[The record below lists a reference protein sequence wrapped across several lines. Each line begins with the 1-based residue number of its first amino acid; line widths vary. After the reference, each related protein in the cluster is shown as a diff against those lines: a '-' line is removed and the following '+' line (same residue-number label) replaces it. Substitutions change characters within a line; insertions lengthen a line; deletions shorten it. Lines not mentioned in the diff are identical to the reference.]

1 MEREVK
7 KPPKKSLAKAAG
19 LKSTFVISPQE
30 KELAMTAFGR
40 GNDAL
45 LQKRIVDGVVR
56 DVAGE
61 KQQFQVQRQ
70 DESRFRLQNSR
81 LADRTVTADDPLH
94 SAETP
99 RRQPLG
105 AGMDQLRRKAILEQK
120 YFGRTFDDNIHIQLI
135 YNILDIHKMLAV
147 PANHIVHTLNLLGG
161 YGETDFVGMLPAGL
175 PYDKLRTPDAGDT
188 GRNVKRDIKAD
199 IAAYAKRPQLAYLG
213 AAFYDVTP
221 GKSKRDAARGRVK
234 SERDVYTILSLMSL
248 LRQFCAHNS
257 VRIWGQNTPA
267 ALYHLQAL
275 PRDMKDLLDDGWR
288 KALGGVNDHF
298 LDTNKVNL
306 LTLFEYYGAETK
318 QARVALTQDFYRFV
332 VLKEQK
338 NMGFSLK
345 RLREELLKLPDAA
358 YLTGQEYDSVRQ
370 KLYMLLDFLLC
381 RLYAQ
386 ERADRCEELVSAL
399 RCALS
404 DEEKDAVYQAEAA
417 ALWQALGD
425 TLRRKLLPLLKGK
438 KLQDK
443 DKKKLDEL
451 GLSRDVLDG
460 VLFRPAQQGNRANAD
475 YFCRL
480 MHLSTWFMDGKEIN
494 TLLTTLISKLENI
507 DSLRSVLESMG
518 LACSF
523 VPAYAMFDHSR
534 YIAGQLRVVN
544 NIARMRKPAISA
556 KREMYR
562 AAVVLL
568 GVDSP
573 EAAAAITDDLLQID
587 PETGKV
593 RPRGDSAR
601 DTGLRNF
608 IANNVVESRR
618 FTYLLRYMTPEQAR
632 VLAQNEKLIAFV
644 LSTVPGAQLERYC
657 RTCGRE
663 DITGRPAQIRYLTAQ
678 IMGVRYESF
687 TDVEQRGRGDNP
699 RKERY
704 KALIGL
710 YLTVLYLAVKNMVNC
725 NARYV
730 IAFYCR
736 DRDTALYQKEV
747 CWYDLEEDKKSGKQR
762 QVEDYTALTRYFVS
776 QGYLNRHAC
785 GYLRS
790 NMNGVG
796 NGLLTAYRN
805 AVDHLNVIPPL
816 GSLCRDIGRVDSYF
830 ALYYYAVQQY
840 LNGRENQ
847 RPPYK
852 TSRERELFAAMAQH
866 RTWCSDLVKALNT
879 PFGYN
884 LARYKNLSIDGLF
897 DREGD
902 HVVREDGE
910 KPAE

>member
-94 SAETP
+94 RAEAP

-105 AGMDQLRRKAILEQK
+105 AGVDQLRRKAILEQK

-175 PYDKLRTPDAGDT
+175 PYDKLWTPKAGDT
-188 GRNVKRDIKAD
+188 SRSGKRDVKAD

-234 SERDVYTILSLMSL
+234 REQDVYTILSLMSL
-248 LRQFCAHNS
+248 LRQFCAHDS

-267 ALYHLQAL
+267 ALYGLQAL
-275 PRDMKDLLDDGWR
+275 PQDMKDLLDDGWR
-288 KALGGVNDHF
+288 RALGGVNDHF

-318 QARVALTQDFYRFV
+318 QERVALTQDFYRFV

-338 NMGFSLK
+338 NMGFSLR

-386 ERADRCEELVSAL
+386 ERTGRCEELVSAL

-425 TLRRKLLPLLKGK
+425 TLRRELLPLLKGK

-523 VPAYAMFDHSR
+523 IPAYAMFDHSR

-544 NIARMRKPAISA
+544 NIARMRKPAITA

-573 EAAAAITDDLLQID
+573 EVAAAITDDLLQID

-593 RPRGDSAR
+593 RPRSDSAR

-644 LSTVPGAQLERYC
+644 LSTVPDTQLERYC

-790 NMNGVG
+790 NMNGIS

-816 GSLCRDIGRVDSYF
+816 GGLCRDIGRVDSYF
-830 ALYYYAVQQY
+830 ALYHYAVQQY
-840 LNGRENQ
+840 LNGRYY
-847 RPPYK
+847 RK
-852 TSRERELFAAMAQH
+852 TPREQELFAAMAQH